1 MPRNM
6 LRSCFK
12 ELFMGKQSAGHIK
25 CYISIQNEY
34 LPISIRWLFIEFVC
48 GVLEIVSFRRGKYFA
63 KNANRVIITYIYI

>member
-12 ELFMGKQSAGHIK
+12 ELFMEKQSSRQIK

-34 LPISIRWLFIEFVC
+34 LPIPIRSLFIEFVC
-48 GVLEIVSFRRGKYFA
+48 GVLEIVSFMRGKYFA
-63 KNANRVIITYIYI
+63 KNANRIIITYIYI